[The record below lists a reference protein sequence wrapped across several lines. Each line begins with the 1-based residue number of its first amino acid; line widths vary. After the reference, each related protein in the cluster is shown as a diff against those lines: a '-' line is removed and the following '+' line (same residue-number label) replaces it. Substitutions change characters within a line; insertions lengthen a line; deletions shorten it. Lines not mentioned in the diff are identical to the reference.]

1 MQTTKN
7 NFDTTKEQLNKQ
19 LADERLKKIQA
30 VNKLAEIMNRKEL
43 SGKQS
48 KKVSATEL
56 RRKEKECRKLE
67 QELSTVSGLIHLKIA
82 GKIEIIPNNKGTKSK
97 IKNEEIDFGN
107 SFVDAIPF
115 NNVCV
120 IIQDCYNQNF
130 VRFDFVL

>member
-67 QELSTVSGLIHLKIA
+67 QELSTVCDLTHL
-82 GKIEIIPNNKGTKSK
+82 
-97 IKNEEIDFGN
+97 
-107 SFVDAIPF
+107 
-115 NNVCV
+115 
-120 IIQDCYNQNF
+120 
-130 VRFDFVL
+130 